1 VSYYYDFQS
10 ELTVVEAK
18 RVAKA
23 IKEKKEEEHSKKRY

>member
-1 VSYYYDFQS
+1 
-10 ELTVVEAK
+10 VVEAK